1 MTDHPEATEPT
12 QPRHAIS
19 DDKRGEGDTEAT
31 ILQNEYTGE
40 AERDGIPA
48 NGTTPTQP
56 RGPDDVGA

>member
-1 MTDHPEATEPT
+1 MTAPPDPTE
-12 QPRHAIS
+12 PRHAIS
-19 DDKRGEGDTEAT
+19 DDKRGQGDTDAT